1 MLLKPGQR
9 CAKRGKRAACEVQEA
24 QPTDRALSLVLLND
38 TRQAHLGTTL
48 RLEYHALTGVCAES
62 VEQDVDVPIIDDL
75 LTRLPL
81 EIEDARGDLFSI
93 LSLKRPHLE
102 LLLGQFVL
110 NDAPLAYQA
119 RVEVVDLFVLI

>member
-1 MLLKPGQR
+1 METVTVDVPAGINRWHRKLFNNDRRKL
-9 CAKRGKRAACEVQEA
+9 
-24 QPTDRALSLVLLND
+24 TDG
-38 TRQAHLGTTL
+38 H
-48 RLEYHALTGVCAES
+48 VCAEN

-102 LLLGQFVL
+102 LLLGEFVL